1 MTEPLTRVDDEPDG
15 LPTDGRSARATRTR
29 ATIVD
34 ALLDLVQAGDLRP
47 TANRIATKAGI
58 SLRLIY
64 HHFGDLESLFRE
76 AAARQMERLSERVR
90 PIDPSLP
97 RDERIATIVEQR
109 AEVLEWITPVRRA
122 SMLQEPFSEEL
133 RAARRQLLIDAEAN
147 LAELFVAELAELDE
161 PARAETLAALTT
173 ALAWGFWNDLRTT
186 GRSVD
191 EARAVVHRTTR
202 RILDAG

>member
-1 MTEPLTRVDDEPDG
+1 MTEPLARVDDEPDD

-76 AAARQMERLSERVR
+76 AAARQIERLGERAQ

-97 RDERIATIVEQR
+97 LDERLAAIADQR
-109 AEVLEWITPVRRA
+109 AEVLEWITPVRLA

-133 RAARRQLLIDAEAN
+133 RNARRQLLIDAEAN
-147 LAELFVAELAELDE
+147 LAALFVAELDALDE

-186 GRSVD
+186 GRSVE
-191 EARAVVHRTTR
+191 EARAIVHRTTK